1 MSPKFYR
8 NIQNTFCLRNILQYP
23 LYSAVSLI
31 RRTSSV
37 CSVVS
42 ASCLRSTCPRILRCP
57 HPHSPHGPGS
67 MPWAGCAAAGSGE
80 ELYTLF
86 SSATDCARM
95 PGSAAAVCV
104 CFPTVQCPAQMKRPR
119 SAMVLVLG
127 HCRRGAGLQWRS
139 DQGRRGQTNRMHCWG
154 WGWLAGGW
162 QLRDQN
168 IASVHRAA

>member
-67 MPWAGCAAAGSGE
+67 MPRAGRAAAGSGE

-86 SSATDCARM
+86 SSATDCARISCSSLRLL
-95 PGSAAAVCV
+95 PNC
-104 CFPTVQCPAQMKRPR
+104 VQCPAQMKRPR

-127 HCRRGAGLQWRS
+127 RCRRGAGLQ
-139 DQGRRGQTNRMHCWG
+139 
-154 WGWLAGGW
+154 
-162 QLRDQN
+162 
-168 IASVHRAA
+168 

>member
-37 CSVVS
+37 CGVVS

-67 MPWAGCAAAGSGE
+67 MPRAGSAATGSG
-80 ELYTLF
+80 LF
-86 SSATDCARM
+86 SSATDCARISCSSLRLL
-95 PGSAAAVCV
+95 PNCPVSSSNEKAAECN
-104 CFPTVQCPAQMKRPR
+104 
-119 SAMVLVLG
+119 
-127 HCRRGAGLQWRS
+127 GAGAGPLQ
-139 DQGRRGQTNRMHCWG
+139 
-154 WGWLAGGW
+154 AGC
-162 QLRDQN
+162 
-168 IASVHRAA
+168 RAAMKVGAGEEEGGTNKQNALLGLGLASWRMTVA

>member
-37 CSVVS
+37 CSVVC

-67 MPWAGCAAAGSGE
+67 MPRAGCAVTGSG
-80 ELYTLF
+80 LF
-86 SSATDCARM
+86 SSATDCARIKLRGLGCSSLRLLLNC
-95 PGSAAAVCV
+95 PVSSSNEKAAECN
-104 CFPTVQCPAQMKRPR
+104 
-119 SAMVLVLG
+119 
-127 HCRRGAGLQWRS
+127 GAGAGPLQAGCRAAMKVGS
-139 DQGRRGQTNRMHCWG
+139 GEEGEGGQTNRMHCWG
-154 WGWLAGGW
+154 WGWLAGG
-162 QLRDQN
+162 
-168 IASVHRAA
+168 

>member
-31 RRTSSV
+31 RRTSSA

-67 MPWAGCAAAGSGE
+67 MPRAGCAATGSGE

-86 SSATDCARM
+86 SSATDCARISLRSLGCSSLRLLLNC
-95 PGSAAAVCV
+95 PVSSSNEKAAECN
-104 CFPTVQCPAQMKRPR
+104 
-119 SAMVLVLG
+119 
-127 HCRRGAGLQWRS
+127 GAGAGPLQAGCRAAMKVGS
-139 DQGRRGQTNRMHCWG
+139 REGGGGRQTNRMHCWG
-154 WGWLAGGW
+154 WGWLAGG
-162 QLRDQN
+162 
-168 IASVHRAA
+168 

>member
-67 MPWAGCAAAGSGE
+67 MPRAGCAVTGSG
-80 ELYTLF
+80 LF
-86 SSATDCARM
+86 SSATDCARISCSSLRLL
-95 PGSAAAVCV
+95 PNCPVSSSNEKAAECN
-104 CFPTVQCPAQMKRPR
+104 
-119 SAMVLVLG
+119 
-127 HCRRGAGLQWRS
+127 GAGAGPLQAGCRAAMKVGS
-139 DQGRRGQTNRMHCWG
+139 GEEGEEEGGGQTNRMHCWG
-154 WGWLAGGW
+154 WGWLAGG
-162 QLRDQN
+162 
-168 IASVHRAA
+168 

>member
-31 RRTSSV
+31 RRTSSA

-67 MPWAGCAAAGSGE
+67 MPRAGRAATGSGE

-86 SSATDCARM
+86 SSATDCARISCSLRLL
-95 PGSAAAVCV
+95 PNCPVSSSNEKAAECN
-104 CFPTVQCPAQMKRPR
+104 
-119 SAMVLVLG
+119 
-127 HCRRGAGLQWRS
+127 GAGAGPLQ
-139 DQGRRGQTNRMHCWG
+139 
-154 WGWLAGGW
+154 AGC
-162 QLRDQN
+162 
-168 IASVHRAA
+168 RAAMKVGSGEEGGEGGTNKQNALLGLGLASWRMTVA